1 MTNKSHCSPVPFR
14 RMAAQCLSTPWP
26 DDPASLVAWMGAV
39 QAQDTRMARWA
50 LGLRMQ
56 QPDRTVVDKAFC
68 EGRIV
73 RMHLLRPTWHL
84 VAREDVRWMLRL
96 CADRLRATNDSYARS
111 AGLAFD
117 ERFFLRAHDVI
128 ARALEGGRSMTREQI
143 GALLARKGMPSDGN
157 AVRRILMRGETDGV
171 LCSGPDLGRN
181 PTYALLD
188 ERVPGDASVPTG
200 DEALGLLALRYF
212 RSHAPA
218 TLADFVWWSGLPL
231 REARRAVWLCGDP
244 LAEEL
249 FDGTGEPCIVCRAF
263 RSAAEDA
270 AAAHLLPAYD
280 EYLIAYRE
288 RSHVLDAHH
297 RAAAFNAWGIFRP
310 VVLVGGLVAG
320 NWTHKGACTKA
331 SDLCLFAD
339 APAVS
344 DRSLEAAVARFRAF
358 CGE

>member
-1 MTNKSHCSPVPFR
+1 MTDQSHCSPVPAR
-14 RMAAQCLSTPWP
+14 RLAAQRLSAPWP

-50 LGLRMQ
+50 LGVRMAR
-56 QPDRTVVDKAFC
+56 PDRTVVDAALR

-96 CADRLRATNDSYARS
+96 CAARLRSVNDSYARS
-111 AGLAFD
+111 SGLAFD
-117 ERFFLRAHDVI
+117 ERFFLRAHGVI
-128 ARALEGGRSMTREQI
+128 ARALEGGRSMTREQV
-143 GALLARKGMPSDGN
+143 GAVLAQEGVASD
-157 AVRRILMRGETDGV
+157 AETMRRILMRGETDGL

-188 ERVPGDASVPTG
+188 ERVPDHTPCPDG
-200 DEALGLLALRYF
+200 DEALGRLALRYF

-218 TLADFVWWSGLPL
+218 TLSDFVWWSGLPL
-231 REARRAVWLCGDP
+231 REARRAVWLCGDA
-244 LAEEL
+244 LVEESFTGAEAS
-249 FDGTGEPCIVCRAF
+249 FIVCRTPLP
-263 RSAAEDA
+263 AADA
-270 AAAHLLPAYD
+270 AATHLLPAYD

-310 VVLVGGLVAG
+310 VVLVGGRVAG
-320 NWTHKGACTKA
+320 NWTHKGTRTKA

-344 DRSLEAAVARFRAF
+344 AQSLDAAVTRFRAF
-358 CGE
+358 CRE